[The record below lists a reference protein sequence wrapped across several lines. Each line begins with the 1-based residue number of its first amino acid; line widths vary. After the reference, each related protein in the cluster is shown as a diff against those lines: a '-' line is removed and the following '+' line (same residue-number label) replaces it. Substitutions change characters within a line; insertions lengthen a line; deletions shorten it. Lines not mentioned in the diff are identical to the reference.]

1 MSDNGRKGQFGSTMP
16 VYIDHAIWEWHGLKW
31 AHLLADD
38 IDELHRFAARLGI
51 HRTSYQGP
59 PKTSIPHYDLTGY
72 ERRRA
77 IASGAIACSR
87 YEIVAVVRRLRSRPA
102 MASAWGRCRA
112 RQCAARRHDALR
124 ASDVSSTA
132 SAQNSL
138 QA

>member
-1 MSDNGRKGQFGSTMP
+1 MSI
-16 VYIDHAIWEWHGLKW
+16 YIDQAIWEWHGLKW

-51 HRTSYQGP
+51 HRSSYQGP
-59 PKTSIPHYDLTGY
+59 PKTATPHYDLTGY
-72 ERRRA
+72 ERGRA

-102 MASAWGRCRA
+102 MAGR
-112 RQCAARRHDALR
+112 AAAGPSGGPPPAVAPRGHDPLR

>member
-1 MSDNGRKGQFGSTMP
+1 MS
-16 VYIDHAIWEWHGLKW
+16 VYIDQAIWEWHGLKW
-31 AHLLADD
+31 AHLLADE

-51 HRTSYQGP
+51 HRSSYQGP

-72 ERRRA
+72 ERSRA

-102 MASAWGRCRA
+102 MAVAPRG
-112 RQCAARRHDALR
+112 HDPLR

>member
-1 MSDNGRKGQFGSTMP
+1 MAARFRFGELSFMP
-16 VYIDHAIWEWHGLKW
+16 VYIDQAIWEWHGLKW

-77 IASGAIACSR
+77 IDLGAVACSR

-102 MASAWGRCRA
+102 MVR
-112 RQCAARRHDALR
+112 
-124 ASDVSSTA
+124 
-132 SAQNSL
+132 
-138 QA
+138 

>member
-1 MSDNGRKGQFGSTMP
+1 MRHTRLVPQQNPGRRNLAALFSFWVTMS
-16 VYIDHAIWEWHGLKW
+16 VYIDQAIWEWHGLKW

-51 HRTSYQGP
+51 HRSSYQGP

-72 ERRRA
+72 ERSRA

-102 MASAWGRCRA
+102 MAGRAGSGSRGKG
-112 RQCAARRHDALR
+112 
-124 ASDVSSTA
+124 S
-132 SAQNSL
+132 
-138 QA
+138 